1 MPQMASETIIK
12 KKNLEQFIAYCGQ
25 VIYYLFKREKEES
38 SETMRRTIIKVQRI
52 AVKIIA
58 VLCTAPLLIQSLLP
72 LWLELP
78 NQLPQ
83 HIWSIETI
91 QWCSSFATQKCES
104 RPSTRNSL
112 PQLPEL
118 HPPEATHGWYFHF
131 SSKFPPISMR
141 ACIATT
147 RGSEAP
153 RVLYYR
159 ENIKITLPTCNCQ
172 LLLASIA
179 SYMSP
184 FH

>member
-1 MPQMASETIIK
+1 MVTNLHNFKNSFIHILFQYLQSNIVYSICLKWPLKQFK
-12 KKNLEQFIAYCGQ
+12 KKAWNSLLL
-25 VIYYLFKREKEES
+25 VIYYLMKRKKEGS

-83 HIWSIETI
+83 HIWSMATI

-104 RPSTRNSL
+104 RPSTCNSL
-112 PQLPEL
+112 TQLPEL
-118 HPPEATHGWYFHF
+118 HPPEATHGGYFHF

-141 ACIATT
+141 ACIART
-147 RGSEAP
+147 RGNE
-153 RVLYYR
+153 
-159 ENIKITLPTCNCQ
+159 E
-172 LLLASIA
+172 
-179 SYMSP
+179 SYTP
-184 FH
+184 EKT